1 MGKSPIKLGTLRE
14 RDKGNDMEEGGKYL
28 LPSCSRDHQV
38 GEPILFYGNPAP
50 PLGAYNSRRVPEGAT
65 QRNRFRGNKESGGIG
80 IKGFVLKRMDGE
92 RKKSYADKFS
102 EMKFIFQLT
111 LFFRFCWLYCQY
123 LSRGVTFHVQQWKS
137 VVILVQTVL

>member
-1 MGKSPIKLGTLRE
+1 MGKSPIKLETLRE

-65 QRNRFRGNKESGGIG
+65 QRYRFRENKESGGIR
-80 IKGFVLKRMDGE
+80 IKGFILKRMDGE
-92 RKKSYADKFS
+92 KKKCREILRDEIYISAY
-102 EMKFIFQLT
+102 
-111 LFFRFCWLYCQY
+111 LFFFVSVGCIVSICQE
-123 LSRGVTFHVQQWKS
+123 V
-137 VVILVQTVL
+137 